1 MGTTSEQPV
10 LTPPL
15 FPGLTA
21 VVPCRS
27 VYYQDQSKRKE
38 TRMILF
44 FVCAKCSHSFLDP
57 NLKVSGRADDVDMG
71 D

>member
-1 MGTTSEQPV
+1 MTLRITPSLTV
-10 LTPPL
+10 L
-15 FPGLTA
+15 
-21 VVPCRS
+21 VSCRS

>member
-1 MGTTSEQPV
+1 MGITSEQPV
-10 LTPPL
+10 ITLQLIPSLT
-15 FPGLTA
+15 
-21 VVPCRS
+21 VCRS